1 MSDLNSEVLP
11 DWGRISSLLK
21 QKTLLSEFKKQN
33 LVFFL
38 FRARR
43 RKRPTPCCGS
53 SSVFKEAAGVSRG
66 ARSVSGPVLVRTAP
80 AHPAPST
87 PNFHTPSGSPSLTAD
102 PANHSTSAAKRVSAN
117 LGYDLSE
124 ARSDWLVSAPAANDA
139 PRGPPRPP
147 MQRRGE
153 AMRGSGSKW
162 SYV

>member
-21 QKTLLSEFKKQN
+21 QKTLLYEFLKN
-33 LVFFL
+33 LVFF
-38 FRARR
+38 FSARR
-43 RKRPTPCCGS
+43 RKRPTPRCGS
-53 SSVFKEAAGVSRG
+53 SSVFREAAGVSRG

-87 PNFHTPSGSPSLTAD
+87 PNFHAPSGSPSITAD

-124 ARSDWLVSAPAANDA
+124 ARTDWLVSSPAANDA

-153 AMRGSGSKW
+153 ATRGSGSK
-162 SYV
+162 